1 MRRSKGTCRPPKTSS
16 RRASEPSGSPS
27 SRERD
32 QLRRVGHAAREPHR
46 MVLTVMA
53 HNRSAVAPYEESGFV
68 VQETRRDSMLVE
80 GNYVDEYYM
89 ARLLD

>member
-1 MRRSKGTCRPPKTSS
+1 
-16 RRASEPSGSPS
+16 
-27 SRERD
+27 
-32 QLRRVGHAAREPHR
+32 

-53 HNRSAVAPYEESGFV
+53 HNRSAVLPYEKSGFV
-68 VQETRRDSMLVE
+68 VQGTRRDSMLVE